1 MFLQLFQQLFNF
13 SAIVSTIVQMFPQ
26 LFQQLFKCFCNCFNN
41 CSNFAAFFQQLFK
54 CFCNCF
60 NNSSNFLQVIQQ
72 LFKRFWHCLTFP
84 AKIWTTVVAVVTD
97 AFPSQICQSQQ
108 FSIMVCKSTQ
118 IFVTW
123 FHLQISSVGL
133 TSLKIDCIVF
143 RKQQTES
150 HCHFGFKLLRVLN
163 FSVGLRRNVVDLH
176 CLANAEPAWL
186 SRDSTWWPAARTRRS
201 RQSAR
206 SSIWCTGWPP
216 WAWWPWAW

>member
-133 TSLKIDCIVF
+133 TSLN
-143 RKQQTES
+143 R
-150 HCHFGFKLLRVLN
+150 
-163 FSVGLRRNVVDLH
+163 LH
-176 CLANAEPAWL
+176 CFQQATNRIALSFWL
-186 SRDSTWWPAARTRRS
+186 QAAS
-201 RQSAR
+201 CSQFF
-206 SSIWCTGWPP
+206 GWFATECCWFALLGEC
-216 WAWWPWAW
+216 WACMT

>member
-1 MFLQLFQQLFNF
+1 MFLQLFQQVFNL

-41 CSNFAAFFQQLFK
+41 CSKFLQLF
-54 CFCNCF
+54 
-60 NNSSNFLQVIQQ
+60 QQ

-108 FSIMVCKSTQ
+108 FSILVCKSTQ

-133 TSLKIDCIVF
+133 TSLN
-143 RKQQTES
+143 R
-150 HCHFGFKLLRVLN
+150 
-163 FSVGLRRNVVDLH
+163 LH
-176 CLANAEPAWL
+176 CFQQATNRIALPFWL
-186 SRDSTWWPAARTRRS
+186 QAAS
-201 RQSAR
+201 CSQFF
-206 SSIWCTGWPP
+206 GWFATECCWFALLGEC
-216 WAWWPWAW
+216 WACMT